1 MKLPPRLARW
11 FDALRRAHERQEEE
25 HLRAMAKANTWKGPG
40 RRLRMPPPSP
50 PGGRNTGGR
59 STGGGY
65 TGGRNTSGRNTSG
78 RNTGG
83 GYTGGRNSG
92 GRYKGR

>member
-1 MKLPPRLARW
+1 MKLPPRVARW

-40 RRLRMPPPSP
+40 RKLRMPPPPSPSP
-50 PGGRNTGGR
+50 PGGRNRG
-59 STGGGY
+59 
-65 TGGRNTSGRNTSG
+65 G

-83 GYTGGRNSG
+83 GYTGGR
-92 GRYKGR
+92 YKGR

>member
-40 RRLRMPPPSP
+40 RRLRMPPPPSP
-50 PGGRNTGGR
+50 PGGRNRGGKNI
-59 STGGGY
+59 GGGY
-65 TGGRNTSGRNTSG
+65 TGGR
-78 RNTGG
+78 
-83 GYTGGRNSG
+83 
-92 GRYKGR
+92 YKGR